1 MVTTRSQTRAAAAPP
16 AAASR
21 DASLAPLAVALAC
34 FAMAA
39 TGVVTN
45 LTISA
50 SPTDFAPQV
59 TRYLGRFVFLTV
71 QSNWILSAYF
81 LVVLLA
87 IAARRPSAASP
98 WLCRGFPL
106 VFALGAFLTTAY
118 YALDHFN
125 PAQVQ
130 ARRDLVGR
138 YPYIE
143 WSAHGEHALALPSVV
158 LFALFVRVE
167 RAPPSSAD
175 VLRAVGCYMAFYLA
189 VTHANKTATGEWQYP
204 ILADLT
210 ARGGA
215 ALRNV
220 FFSAL
225 VGVNVAF
232 GFLAKRILCAHEKK
246 RA

>member
-1 MVTTRSQTRAAAAPP
+1 MVTTRSQTRAV
-16 AAASR
+16 AASPTSAAR
-21 DASLAPLAVALAC
+21 EQALAPLAVTFAC

-50 SPTDFAPQV
+50 SPTDFAPEV

-81 LVVLLA
+81 LVCVVA
-87 IAARRPSAASP
+87 IVTRRPRVE

-106 VFALGAFLTTAY
+106 VFALGAFLTVAY

-130 ARRDLVGR
+130 ARKALAGR

-167 RAPPSSAD
+167 HAKPSSAD
-175 VLRAVGCYMAFYLA
+175 VLRAVGYYMAFYLV
-189 VTHANKTATGEWQYP
+189 VTHANKTATGLWQYP

-210 ARGGA
+210 AQGGA
-215 ALRNV
+215 ALRTV
-220 FFSAL
+220 FFAVL
-225 VGVNVAF
+225 IGINVAF
-232 GFLAKRILCAHEKK
+232 GFLAKRILCAHEK